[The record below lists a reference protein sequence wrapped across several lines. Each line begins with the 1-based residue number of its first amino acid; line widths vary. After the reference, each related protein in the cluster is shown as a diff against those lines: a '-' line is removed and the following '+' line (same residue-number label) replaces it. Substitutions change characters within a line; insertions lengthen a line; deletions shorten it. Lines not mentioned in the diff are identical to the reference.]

1 MGLNLRSGTSDGHR
15 EVVATQSC
23 LKLRISE
30 VSDGETWLIFGLLE
44 VVDILKIN
52 IHTTGG
58 LYIDYWV

>member
-1 MGLNLRSGTSDGHR
+1 MEDHR
-15 EVVATQSC
+15 EAVATQSC

-44 VVDILKIN
+44 VVDFLKII

-58 LYIDYWV
+58 LYIDFWV